1 MPKSF
6 EKQFL
11 HFARYLNLEIGIS
24 VQECQGVG
32 EVGFLTLFL
41 SFHFDLRLVPGSSEF
56 PIMNPNCIMVDCI
69 LPLLR

>member
-32 EVGFLTLFL
+32 EVVSSLFL

-56 PIMNPNCIMVDCI
+56 PITNPNCVMVDRI
-69 LPLLR
+69 LPLLW